1 MRVSRPNEVDK
12 VSNEHNAVWVIVG
25 GWVDDYLIDELPR
38 NLQRLG
44 VVTA

>member
-1 MRVSRPNEVDK
+1 MRVSRPDEFDK
-12 VSNEHNAVWVIVG
+12 VSDERDAVRVIVC

-44 VVTA
+44 IVTA